1 MILSEWAVWVLVFF
15 GFLQTAILVIIAYR
29 LREMVEIEEED
40 QEVYI
45 S

>member
-1 MILSEWAVWVLVFF
+1 MILSEWGIWLLVFF
-15 GFLQTAILVIIAYR
+15 GFLQTALLFVIAYR
-29 LREMVEIEEED
+29 LRGMVEIEEED

>member
-1 MILSEWAVWVLVFF
+1 MILSEWAIWLTVFF

-29 LREMVEIEEED
+29 LRDFETVEDED
-40 QEVYI
+40 TEVYI